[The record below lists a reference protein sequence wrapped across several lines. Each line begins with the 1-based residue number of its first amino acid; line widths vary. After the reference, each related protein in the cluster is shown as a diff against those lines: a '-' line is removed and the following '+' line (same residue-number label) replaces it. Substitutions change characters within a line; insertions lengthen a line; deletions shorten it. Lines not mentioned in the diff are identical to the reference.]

1 MIITGAAT
9 SAYDENEIYINIT
22 AEDGECIKV
31 GDTISIPM
39 NDHSFESREIKDM
52 YRDWNKWKKGKGLF
66 NKIEAGEWAECII
79 NNIDSGR
86 IHTINSF
93 YDDDDFGDGAV
104 RAEE

>member
-1 MIITGAAT
+1 MRKSGAVLGGLVIKFDHC
-9 SAYDENEIYINIT
+9 SIRHVSCYI
-22 AEDGECIKV
+22 GLPK
-31 GDTISIPM
+31 
-39 NDHSFESREIKDM
+39 
-52 YRDWNKWKKGKGLF
+52 KWKKGKGLF